1 MQLSQMHGVGR
12 INVIEETKYVT
23 FIWLLLRLSTPDRI
37 RGTDLLNI
45 KILHR
50 NFIVVDPSTNINICL
65 KLFD

>member
-1 MQLSQMHGVGR
+1 MHGVGR

-45 KILHR
+45 KVLR
-50 NFIVVDPSTNINICL
+50 GNFIVVDPSTKINICL
-65 KLFD
+65 KLFN